1 MRKGYII
8 WLFCMVGFLLISSK
22 SCAQRLG
29 SWNIITLKYNFTP
42 TLGLFLE
49 GQVRSLEFFNKFY
62 YHEVKGGLMYSPN
75 EFFTGTFAVGDYDSY
90 MENGNFSNPKIN
102 DEFRLWEQIQLN
114 SKLGRV
120 KLEQRIRVEQR
131 FAPDSYRNRYRY
143 RVMFYFPLNKNMES
157 RHPWLLYISDEL
169 FFTNIPSYFQRN
181 RFSCGLQYKLND
193 HITLSTGYLRQFDY
207 KIDDENGQ
215 DFLQSQ
221 IQYQW

>member
-1 MRKGYII
+1 
-8 WLFCMVGFLLISSK
+8 
-22 SCAQRLG
+22 
-29 SWNIITLKYNFTP
+29 
-42 TLGLFLE
+42 
-49 GQVRSLEFFNKFY
+49 
-62 YHEVKGGLMYSPN
+62 MYSPN
-75 EFFTGTFAVGDYDSY
+75 EFFTGTFDSY

-157 RHPWLLYISDEL
+157 RHPWLLYIADEL
-169 FFTNIPSYFQRN
+169 FFTNIASYFQRN